1 MSAKLIL
8 DFDTRVALQIIRV
21 ESTLERGRRDRVS
34 FEYLGDG
41 FPFLERTKAMSL
53 IEEIKQALSLEIR
66 ANSQGL
72 EYLEAVLHK
81 KDLALLNSLLEK
93 HIGLAVKESRKG
105 EHLPKGIQELV
116 DSLGGVRNGQS
127 FFYRREGDRV
137 IYAVLWPWQSDP
149 DKITL
154 KSGVSE
160 IGGCHS

>member
-1 MSAKLIL
+1 
-8 DFDTRVALQIIRV
+8 
-21 ESTLERGRRDRVS
+21 
-34 FEYLGDG
+34 
-41 FPFLERTKAMSL
+41 MSL
-53 IEEIKQALSLEIR
+53 IEEIKQTLSLEIR

-93 HIGLAVKESRKG
+93 HIGPSAKESTKG
-105 EHLPKGIQELV
+105 EHLPKEIQELV